1 MKRLLLLTA
10 AFGFVHAVGPAFAD
24 CAPDSIASGET
35 ATCTGVDNDGFSDG
49 SSDITV
55 NVQAGATVNSAPGDD
70 AIDIDDDDTVLN
82 NSGTLNADDDGVQGG
97 DGFTLVNN
105 GTINAGDDGVNV
117 EGRSNVN
124 LINNGTINS
133 VDRGVHMDDDAGGGL
148 NNVLVNTGSI
158 VSTTGEGVEG
168 GDFNT
173 VTNAAGALIQGYD
186 DALQVGQNA
195 TITNHGTIRSNGIP
209 GDPQDGIDIDSGSIV
224 NGATGRILS
233 DLDAAIDFDES
244 TIASTIDNAGEIAGE
259 TGIMVETDPAEAN
272 TAAQIVINR
281 TGATI
286 EGRAGIALLLGAGM
300 DSLTNEAGGTILGS
314 ALFGDDDDQMT
325 LLGDYS
331 GRFGDSGA
339 VFDGGTG
346 TDAVTFVDYAF
357 SQIAGVSLITDGFA
371 LSLDNGNGMFDIAL
385 TGWESFIFA
394 GGDTRGAADLRGLAS
409 AAVPLPAGLVLLLSG
424 IGGLAALRR
433 RRGVQAA

>member
-1 MKRLLLLTA
+1 MKRLLLCSV
-10 AFGFVHAVGPAFAD
+10 AFGVLHAAGPALAD
-24 CAPDSIASGET
+24 CAPDSIGSGEI
-35 ATCTGVDNDGFSDG
+35 ATCTGIDNDGFSDG

-55 NVQAGATVNSAPGDD
+55 NVLAGAVVNSAVGDD
-70 AIDIDDDDTVLN
+70 AIDIDDDDTTLNNAGVLN
-82 NSGTLNADDDGVQGG
+82 GDDDGVQGG

-117 EGRSNVN
+117 EGRSNVH
-124 LINNGTINS
+124 IVNNGTIAS
-133 VDRGVHMDDDAGGGL
+133 GDRGVHMDDDAGGGL

-158 VSTTGEGVEG
+158 VSTGGEGIEG
-168 GDFNT
+168 GDNNT
-173 VTNAAGALIQGYD
+173 ITNAAGALIQGYD
-186 DALQVGQNA
+186 DALQVGENA

-209 GDPQDGIDIDSGSIV
+209 GDPQDGIDIDSGTIL

-259 TGIMVETDPAEAN
+259 TGIMVETNPAEAN
-272 TAAQIVINR
+272 TAAQSVINR

-314 ALFGDDDDQMT
+314 ALFGDDDDRMT
-325 LLGDYS
+325 LVGSYS
-331 GRFGDSGA
+331 GHFGGAGA

-346 TDAVTFVDYAF
+346 TDTFDFVDYAF
-357 SQIAGVSLITDGFA
+357 GQITGVSLITDGFA
-371 LSLDNGNGMFDIAL
+371 LSLDNGSGMFDIAL

-394 GGDTRGAADLRGLAS
+394 GDLRDAGDLRGLAL
-409 AAVPLPAGLVLLLSG
+409 AAVPLPAGMVLLLSG

-433 RRGVQAA
+433 RRGARTV